1 MPFPYDCSGI
11 SGLSEHLRKSLL
23 STIELISIHE
33 KSIGMRIFPG
43 LNSGSHWPA
52 NRVRNIALFKKHTVP
67 GEGIDIRSRA
77 VFFEPGVIGTHGLI
91 GMIIREDK
99 ENIWFFGGTQ

>member
-1 MPFPYDCSGI
+1 
-11 SGLSEHLRKSLL
+11 
-23 STIELISIHE
+23 
-33 KSIGMRIFPG
+33 
-43 LNSGSHWPA
+43 
-52 NRVRNIALFKKHTVP
+52 
-67 GEGIDIRSRA
+67 